1 LKPCRIEW
9 GRLQHMGEPMRSER
23 EDFDQDASS
32 FVIRIWREKSANGM
46 GQGEW
51 RGWIEHVQ
59 TRERIFFRDIAMIL
73 SFIDKHLYSESST

>member
-1 LKPCRIEW
+1 
-9 GRLQHMGEPMRSER
+9 MGEPMRSER

-32 FVIRIWREKSANGM
+32 YVIRIWREKAANGT

-59 TRERIFFRDIAMIL
+59 TRERVFFRDTAVIL
-73 SFIDKHLYSESST
+73 SFIETHLTSESST